1 MAPPL
6 VSSYIVRNVSF
17 SAAGLALLLA
27 GAIGNFARAAD
38 APNASPVAAT
48 DLLAQR
54 GLSTLKPTATS
65 IPWVLADDSKVHDE
79 LEAFRKAEVTDR
91 TAAKKVKDEAAKTA
105 KDREILT
112 KAEKRYQ
119 ELKGYLDKP
128 ATIPRKLVARYRSSD
143 ELGRTL
149 LDELNSQAA
158 TINHLRPEVN
168 GGYSGGM
175 APKLKTAITEW
186 VIARNKL
193 IIAYL
198 AAEPDFSDLGKR
210 YKELAEDADVAAAL
224 KSHGAKHRLG
234 SPAFEQDKK
243 TMAAVESTVMTDE
256 VPFIRDGQFDALGG
270 LLNETVP
277 VAVQIESVNPNSGNW
292 MPVDLLVKAGIAID
306 PTAPSVTLTFS
317 ANGKKTVYQCRQ
329 VIVPKLRFG
338 KHVLENLQFLALPDD
353 AKDLG
358 PQLMSKELA
367 GFDLTPDV
375 DKWLFKMVKKE

>member
-1 MAPPL
+1 MALPV
-6 VSSYIVRNVSF
+6 VSTYVARNVSF
-17 SAAGLALLLA
+17 SAIGLALLLA
-27 GAIGNFARAAD
+27 GAVGNFAGAAD
-38 APNASPVAAT
+38 APNAPPAAAT
-48 DLLAQR
+48 DLLAQK
-54 GLSTLKPTATS
+54 GLSKVKPTATS
-65 IPWVLADDSKVHDE
+65 VPWVLADDSKVHDE
-79 LEAFRKAEVTDR
+79 LEAFRKGEVTHR
-91 TAAKKVKDEAAKTA
+91 TAAKRVKDEAAKTE
-105 KDREILT
+105 KDRETLT

-128 ATIPRKLVARYRSSD
+128 ATIPRKLAARYRSSD
-143 ELGRTL
+143 ELGRAL

-186 VIARNKL
+186 IIARNKL
-193 IIAYL
+193 IIAYV
-198 AAEPDFSDLGKR
+198 AAEPDFSPLDKR

-224 KSHGAKHRLG
+224 KSLGAKHRLG

-277 VAVQIESVNPNSGNW
+277 VAVQIESVNPKAGNW

-306 PTAPSVTLTFS
+306 PTAPAVTLTFS

-329 VIVPKLRFG
+329 VIIPKLRFG

>member
-1 MAPPL
+1 MAPPV
-6 VSSYIVRNVSF
+6 VSNIARGVSIVAV
-17 SAAGLALLLA
+17 GLALLSSIA
-27 GAIGNFARAAD
+27 SVARATD
-38 APNASPVAAT
+38 APTDSPAAAT
-48 DLLAQR
+48 DLLAQK
-54 GLSTLKPTATS
+54 GLSKLKPTATS
-65 IPWVLADDSKVHDE
+65 IPWILADDSKVHDE
-79 LEAFRKAEVTDR
+79 LEAFRKTEVIHR

-128 ATIPRKLVARYRSSD
+128 ATIPRKLAARYRSSD
-143 ELGRTL
+143 ELGRAL

-186 VIARNKL
+186 MVARNKL

-198 AAEPDFSDLGKR
+198 AAEPDFSALDKR

-224 KSHGAKHRLG
+224 TSLGAKHRLG
-234 SPAFEQDKK
+234 SPGFEQDKK

-277 VAVQIESVNPNSGNW
+277 VAVQIESANPKAGNW

-306 PTAPSVTLTFS
+306 PTAPQVTLTFS
-317 ANGKKTVYQCRQ
+317 ANGKKAVYQCRQ
-329 VIVPKLRFG
+329 VNVPKLRFG
-338 KHVLENLQFLALPDD
+338 KHVLENLQFLALPDE